1 MPTINLPA
9 GSSTQLEPRPAHQHH
24 LRFLAVH
31 AYLGIAVTLIIVTIW
46 CVNPRRR
53 SSTSSSA
60 NCGSQP
66 EVKEIKASSGR
77 VKLVRTEL
85 TEGSHPKRFSQ
96 NLVLATPTSMHK
108 LSHSLSSAYTKVPHP
123 SRHPQTMDGDQ
134 NNQHS
139 HRSDPEATASR
150 GTSQKPMSSS
160 SSSSSSTLD
169 QLHGHMPPSKTFTS
183 SDGTTSPGLT
193 SREGGRGPKHLHT
206 ESRQIDGF
214 GISTAQRENNELH
227 GVSVGEPRLHF
238 TTPPPP
244 PPLTPPTLDKTAF
257 AFQHRQPTSVVLI
270 PPGLD
275 GSFIHQPDLNYIG
288 HTSSFDI
295 PSSIPADA
303 AAIPRRRSYTKSVP
317 VGVPI
322 PSSSSSL
329 SRGTTV
335 TSSSAFHPSSDLPPS
350 PLFPRPP
357 PVSQDYQFVGGHMEH
372 RASVGNRHQN
382 ETEVHGEIIS
392 VINDDGHGWQ
402 RHTQVYGGGVCL
414 ACLGNEGG
422 FYGPNVPLEDRRY

>member
-1 MPTINLPA
+1 MLTINLPA

-24 LRFLAVH
+24 PRFFAVH
-31 AYLGIAVTLIIVTIW
+31 AYLGIAVTLIIVTI
-46 CVNPRRR
+46 C
-53 SSTSSSA
+53 
-60 NCGSQP
+60 QP
-66 EVKEIKASSGR
+66 EVKEIRASSGR

-85 TEGSHPKRFSQ
+85 TEGSPPKRFSQ

-108 LSHSLSSAYTKVPHP
+108 LSLSLSSAYTRVPHP

-134 NNQHS
+134 NNQRS
-139 HRSDPEATASR
+139 HRSDSEATESR

-169 QLHGHMPPSKTFTS
+169 QLQGHMPPSRTFTS
-183 SDGTTSPGLT
+183 TDGTTSPGLT
-193 SREGGRGPKHLHT
+193 SRKEGRGKKRLHT
-206 ESRQIDGF
+206 QSRQMDGF
-214 GISTAQRENNELH
+214 GISTAQRENDELH

-238 TTPPPP
+238 TTPPPL
-244 PPLTPPTLDKTAF
+244 PPLTSRILDKTAF
-257 AFQHRQPTSVVLI
+257 AFQDREATPAVSI

-275 GSFIHQPDLNYIG
+275 ESFIYQPSPNYID
-288 HTSSFDI
+288 HTSSFNI
-295 PSSIPADA
+295 PSSVPAEA

-317 VGVPI
+317 VGIPI

-329 SRGTTV
+329 LSGTTV

-350 PLFPRPP
+350 LLFSRPP
-357 PVSQDYQFVGGHMEH
+357 PVSQDYQFVGGHMGH
-372 RASVGNRHQN
+372 RVSVGNWHQD
-382 ETEVHGEIIS
+382 ELEVDGEIIPI
-392 VINDDGHGWQ
+392 INDDGHGWQ